1 MVGPTASGKS
11 EAALQVAAAVGGE
24 ILSVDSM
31 QVYRGMDIGTAKPSL
46 EERAR
51 IPHHMLDLVEPEV
64 DYTVAEFQA
73 EARRVI
79 AAASR
84 PVVLVGGSGLH
95 FRAVVDP
102 LRFPPHDPALRAEL
116 EARPVT
122 ELRDELMGVDPS
134 AAQHLDLDNPRR
146 VVRAYEIY
154 RLTGETPSLRARH
167 PSHQAVGAYQPHLPF
182 RAVGLDP
189 GDDLPARA
197 AARLAEMRR
206 RGLLN
211 EVRSLLGRMGRT
223 ASQAVGYRQLIPVAE
238 GRLPEEVGFAAAE
251 RATLTLARRQ
261 RAFFRR
267 DPRIRWLPWHPD
279 PARRTAAVVELLVGG
294 GR

>member
-31 QVYRGMDIGTAKPSL
+31 QVYRGMDIGTAKPSP

-51 IPHHMLDLVEPEV
+51 IPHHMLDLVDPEV

-79 AAASR
+79 AATSR

-102 LRFPPHDPALRAEL
+102 LRFPPHDAALRAEL
-116 EARPVT
+116 EARPLA
-122 ELRDELMGVDPS
+122 ELRSKLLRVDPA

-154 RLTGETPSLRARH
+154 RLTGETPSARVGH
-167 PSHQAVGAYQPHLPF
+167 PSHQAVRAYRPQLPF
-182 RAVGLDP
+182 RVVGLDP
-189 GDDLPARA
+189 GDDLPARVA
-197 AARLAEMRR
+197 VRLTEMRR
-206 RGLLN
+206 RGLLD

-223 ASQAVGYRQLIPVAE
+223 ASQAVGYRQLLPVAE
-238 GRLPEEVGFAAAE
+238 GRLPEEVGLAAAE
-251 RATLTLARRQ
+251 RATLDLARRQ
-261 RAFFRR
+261 RTFFRR
-267 DPRIRWLPWHPD
+267 DPRIRWLPWDPD
-279 PARRTAAVVELLVGG
+279 PARRTASVVELLVGG